1 MPEKEEIMVATDTKA
16 IEKVSNFM
24 RSGDVKARFAEVV
37 GDRNAGA
44 YISSVMLAVA
54 NDESGKLAKCTPTSI
69 YVAALRAATLRLSVD
84 PSMGQAYL
92 VAFGDKA
99 TLVVGYKGLQDM
111 AVRTNKYRYMNVAK
125 IYEGETV
132 EPDRISG
139 LITLKSLGGKRTSNK
154 VAGYLAA
161 FEMLD
166 GYAHT
171 LYMTIDEIHEHAKK
185 YSRGYDYKNQK
196 GEFTSLWH
204 KNPDEMERKTPLRL
218 LLRKYGYMDPNDAAV
233 LEEIES
239 EMPID
244 AEFTDSALPE
254 PAQEEPEAPKSE
266 AQFLTEIGQGDEAV
280 SDTMWQK
287 WQTLCQKCENLDMPY
302 PLTLRADYNNKSL
315 AAAYKDLDA
324 AYKAKKSA

>member
-1 MPEKEEIMVATDTKA
+1 MMVANDMA
-16 IEKVSNFM
+16 IQKVSNFM
-24 RSGDVKARFAEVV
+24 RSDDVKARFAEVV

-69 YVAALRAATLRLSVD
+69 YVSALRAATLRLSVD
-84 PSMGQAYL
+84 PSIGQAYL
-92 VAFGDKA
+92 VSFGDKA

-111 AVRTNKYRYMNVAK
+111 AVRTSKYRYINVAK

-139 LITLKSLGGKRTSNK
+139 LVTLKSLGGKKTSNK

-171 LYMTIDEIHEHAKK
+171 LYMTIEEIHEHAKK
-185 YSRGYDYKNQK
+185 YSRGYDYKNSR

-233 LEEIES
+233 LEELES
-239 EMPID
+239 ESPTAGTID
-244 AEFTDSALPE
+244 SEFSDASLPE
-254 PAQEEPEAPKSE
+254 PEPEAPKNE
-266 AQFLTEIGQGDEAV
+266 AQLLTEIGNGDDPV
-280 SDTMWQK
+280 SDAMWDK
-287 WQTLCQKCENLDMPY
+287 WLKLALVAENVGVPY
-302 PLTLRADYNNKSL
+302 LNQERDKFTNKKL
-315 AAAYKDLDA
+315 AKAYADLDKA
-324 AYKAKKSA
+324 IKAKIPA